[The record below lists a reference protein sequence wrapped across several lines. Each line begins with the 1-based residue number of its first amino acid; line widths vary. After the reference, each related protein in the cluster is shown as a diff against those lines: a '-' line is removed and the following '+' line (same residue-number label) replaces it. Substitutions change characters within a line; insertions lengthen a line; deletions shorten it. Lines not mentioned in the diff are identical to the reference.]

1 MPNESQYRQVRW
13 SWRTVLAERYWLKG
27 VSLSCTAVRSNQGKG
42 LGWKKKYCYFLFLF
56 NSSDLAA
63 KHMTGERIFELEKF
77 PNLKNRTLEAEKYRI
92 YTRTV
97 GQPQKM

>member
-1 MPNESQYRQVRW
+1 
-13 SWRTVLAERYWLKG
+13 
-27 VSLSCTAVRSNQGKG
+27 
-42 LGWKKKYCYFLFLF
+42 
-56 NSSDLAA
+56 
-63 KHMTGERIFELEKF
+63 MTGERIFELEKF